1 MSGQHDYARVRGGDD
16 GRENGARGDDGRE
29 NGACGNDGRD
39 GRGNGAREN
48 GCQRGCVQKAIA

>member
-1 MSGQHDYARVRGGDD
+1 MSGQHDYGRVRGD
-16 GRENGARGDDGRE
+16 GRARGDDGRE
-29 NGACGNDGRD
+29 NGACGDDGRD